1 MTSFKRKIST
11 VALAASIALISGTA
25 AAERGVTDTSIKIG
39 NIGPFSGKAAM
50 FNPLNYG
57 SVAYMRYINDMGG
70 IADGVNFTA
79 TRALWKH
86 RSTSGIEARFL
97 QIILAGGV
105 SSNSCAFV
113 DGSSNRPQ
121 GALAAGEALGPDGG
135 RGRGRVVRGSRGPRM
150 FSAPG
155 AAMLI

>member
-70 IADGVNFTA
+70 VYGRKFDIKLGDTACAQAKGIAAAKKMVYDEKVFMITVNPCSGVAMAVKPT
-79 TRALWKH
+79 LEKEGVPW
-86 RSTSGIEARFL
+86 S
-97 QIILAGGV
+97 GV
-105 SSNSCAFV
+105 SANPKIT
-113 DGSSNRPQ
+113 GSIGS
-121 GALAAGEALGPDGG
+121 GG
-135 RGRGRVVRGSRGPRM
+135 
-150 FSAPG
+150 
-155 AAMLI
+155 

>member
-25 AAERGVTDTSIKIG
+25 AAERGVTDTSIKIA

-70 IADGVNFTA
+70 VYGRKFDI
-79 TRALWKH
+79 K
-86 RSTSGIEARFL
+86 
-97 QIILAGGV
+97 
-105 SSNSCAFV
+105 
-113 DGSSNRPQ
+113 
-121 GALAAGEALGPDGG
+121 LAAFL
-135 RGRGRVVRGSRGPRM
+135 S
-150 FSAPG
+150 
-155 AAMLI
+155 